1 MLAQSRAI
9 ARYLAKKC
17 DLAGKDE
24 WEQAQVD
31 MYVDCVDDI
40 VHGTKSTNFQ
50 RAFGGLIPPNPP
62 GMRSVHL
69 EKDAEKRKEEFT
81 KWIAERVNPH
91 LSIIEKHVQ
100 ENGSGYLVGSEV
112 SYSAF
117 KSRSNL
123 NNKLLCW
130 TGDLGW
136 FGLLRI
142 LVHGVWQTCN
152 FVERCASFAE
162 LRGTHRQHCCS
173 QAVGDDSS

>member
-1 MLAQSRAI
+1 MLEVDGKMLAQSRAI

-117 KSRSNL
+117 KSRSSL
-123 NNKLLCW
+123 NNKL
-130 TGDLGW
+130 
-136 FGLLRI
+136 FR
-142 LVHGVWQTCN
+142 
-152 FVERCASFAE
+152 
-162 LRGTHRQHCCS
+162 
-173 QAVGDDSS
+173 